1 MIWSQK
7 TILMA
12 LKFFLNFD
20 VQEIRTYIYI
30 SIFFTTCKEA
40 QACMPVTISL
50 ETIDDLRSFTGREAY
65 IHVVFFT
72 KGELTDLSLNN
83 HSRNDETRPYYL
95 HFPCRISLPTVQ
107 RSMKFSD
114 VSDDTHL
121 TRILSAA
128 ASDLRPTFL
137 IRI

>member
-1 MIWSQK
+1 MVSK
-7 TILMA
+7 
-12 LKFFLNFD
+12 D
-20 VQEIRTYIYI
+20 YTYGLE
-30 SIFFTTCKEA
+30 IFFVCRSRSHSRRL
-40 QACMPVTISL
+40 TIYGHLL
-50 ETIDDLRSFTGREAY
+50 EEKH

>member
-1 MIWSQK
+1 
-7 TILMA
+7 
-12 LKFFLNFD
+12 
-20 VQEIRTYIYI
+20 
-30 SIFFTTCKEA
+30 
-40 QACMPVTISL
+40 MPVTISL
-50 ETIDDLRSFTGREAY
+50 ETIDDLLEEKHIGTRSFLYERGTPER
-65 IHVVFFT
+65 
-72 KGELTDLSLNN
+72 TDLSLNN